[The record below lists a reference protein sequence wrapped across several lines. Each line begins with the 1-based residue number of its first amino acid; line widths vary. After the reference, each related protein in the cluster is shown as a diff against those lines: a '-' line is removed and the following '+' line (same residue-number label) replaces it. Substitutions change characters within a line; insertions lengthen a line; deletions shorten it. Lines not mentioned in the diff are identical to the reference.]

1 MDYLVHILLGVIQG
15 LTEFLPVSSSA
26 HLTIAATFLGIVDT
40 MPPEL
45 WTAYIA
51 IMQLGTLVAVLL
63 YFRTDIIAITRA
75 FLQENLHQRTPF
87 AHQSAYSR
95 MGWYVIIGSLPI
107 GTIGLAL
114 KKIIESS
121 LTKDIMTIAIA
132 MIGFSF
138 VMILAERIAQQHR
151 TLDDVT
157 WRDAVL
163 VGCAQT
169 LALMP
174 GFSRSGTTISAGLLL
189 GFNRD
194 VAGRFS
200 FLLSIP
206 AVTASGLL
214 ELRHGF
220 SAVMHQPSFSIVS
233 ISIATITAGISGYM
247 TIAFLLKFLRTHSVT
262 VFAVYRILLGSG
274 IIAWLMYR

>member
-1 MDYLVHILLGVIQG
+1 MDYLLHIVLGIIQG

-26 HLTIAATFLGIVDT
+26 HLTIAATFAGIVDT
-40 MPPEL
+40 VPPEQ

-51 IMQLGTLVAVLL
+51 VMQLGTLAAVLL
-63 YFRTDIIAITRA
+63 YFRTDIVEITRA
-75 FLQENLHQRTPF
+75 FLTENFSRVPF
-87 AHQSAYSR
+87 AKQSAHAR

-107 GTIGLAL
+107 GTLGLAL

-121 LTKDIMTIAIA
+121 LTKDLMVIAIS
-132 MIGFSF
+132 MIAFSF
-138 VMILAERIAQQHR
+138 VMIFAERIAKQHR
-151 TLDDVT
+151 TIDDIS
-157 WRDAVL
+157 WRDAL
-163 VGCAQT
+163 IVGMAQT

-174 GFSRSGTTISAGLLL
+174 GFSRSGTTISAGLFVGL
-189 GFNRD
+189 NRD

-220 SAVMHQPSFSIVS
+220 PSFGSAAI
-233 ISIATITAGISGYM
+233 ISVPHIAIATITAGISGYL
-247 TIAFLLKFLRTHSVT
+247 TIAFLLKYLRTHSIV
-262 VFAVYRILLGSG
+262 VFAVYRILLGGS
-274 IIAWLMYR
+274 IIAWLLLR

>member
-1 MDYLVHILLGVIQG
+1 MDYLVHILLGIIQG

-26 HLTIAATFLGIVDT
+26 HLTITAKFLGIVDT

-63 YFRTDIIAITRA
+63 YFRKDILDITRA
-75 FLQENLHQRTPF
+75 FLQENLQRVSF
-87 AHQSAYSR
+87 SEQSPHAR
-95 MGWYVIIGSLPI
+95 MGWYVIIGSVPI
-107 GTIGLAL
+107 GTLGLAL
-114 KKIIESS
+114 KKIIEGTI
-121 LTKDIMTIAIA
+121 TKDLMVIAIL

-138 VMILAERIAQQHR
+138 VMILAERVAHQHR
-151 TLDDVT
+151 TIDDLT
-157 WRDAVL
+157 WKDALL
-163 VGCAQT
+163 VGMAQT

-174 GFSRSGTTISAGLLL
+174 GFSRSGTTISAGLFL
-189 GFNRD
+189 GLNRD

-220 SAVMHQPSFSIVS
+220 SGMTSIPSINMEGVI
-233 ISIATITAGISGYM
+233 ISTITAGVSGYL
-247 TIAFLLKFLRTHSVT
+247 TIAFLLKFLRTHSIT
-262 VFAVYRILLGSG
+262 GFAVYRILLGSG